1 MTDKADMEFN
11 ERMLVFI
18 NSMDR
23 GHTPFLEELYSRSV
37 RERVPVIRREM
48 QSFLKTL
55 LVMQRPERILE
66 IGTAVG
72 FSAILMASYDPVP
85 CRIVTIENY
94 EKRIPAARENI
105 RQSGFEAQITVLE
118 GDAAIRLGELS
129 DPFDFIFLDA
139 AKGQY
144 IHFLPDLLRLMHPGS
159 VLLAD
164 NVLRG
169 GDILESR
176 FIVERRNRTIHRRM
190 RDFLRALKTDPGLET
205 SILPIADG
213 AALAV
218 KK

>member
-1 MTDKADMEFN
+1 MDMN
-11 ERMLVFI
+11 ERMVVFI

-23 GHTPFLEELYSRSV
+23 GHTPFLEDLYSRAI
-37 RERVPVIRREM
+37 RDHVPVIRREM
-48 QSFLKTL
+48 QSFLRTL
-55 LVMQRPERILE
+55 LAMRRPENILE

-72 FSAILMASYDPVP
+72 FSAILMAAYDPVP

-94 EKRIPAARENI
+94 DKRIPEARENI
-105 RQSGFEAQITVLE
+105 RQSGFEKQITILE
-118 GDAAIRLGELS
+118 GDAAVRLRELS

-144 IHFLPDLLRLMHPGS
+144 IHFLPDLLRLMRPGS
-159 VLLAD
+159 ILLAD
-164 NVLRG
+164 NVLQG

-190 RDFLRALKTDPGLET
+190 RDFLFALKKDPGLET
-205 SILPIADG
+205 SVLPIADG